1 MISGAYFYAIGGFI
15 PRQVDA
21 TSITA
26 ALQAIA
32 TKDSDGDG
40 LPDWEE
46 TLYGTN
52 PHKVDTFGL
61 GMTDGEAV
69 AKGLILPIA
78 ATPSATATSS
88 NQTSAIQTASSTS
101 SNTTL
106 STNSF
111 TAQFTKDFFIAYL
124 AEKTANGNKAL
135 SKKQTTAIAL
145 NVMQNMSNQDAL
157 VNYRTLS
164 QINISGSGTK
174 ALRSYAATAQK
185 ALSTDT
191 LSEQKWAFT
200 YLQEVMSG
208 SSTSTEAV
216 AHISNISHMYAKG
229 AAILAQISVPKEAA
243 QAHLNLINAYG
254 HMATITGHMAKFN
267 TDPLLTFLAITRYKT
282 NILELAQAYVELGNV
297 FRTAGVT
304 LTTGSPG
311 ASFVNVTADVAA
323 QQKISATTL

>member
-21 TSITA
+21 TSITG
-26 ALQAIA
+26 ALQSIT

-52 PHKVDTFGL
+52 PHKIDTFGL

-78 ATPSATATSS
+78 ATPSATATSA
-88 NQTSAIQTASSTS
+88 NQTASSTS

-106 STNSF
+106 ATNSI
-111 TAQFTKDFFIAYL
+111 TAQFTKEFYTDYL
-124 AEKTANGNKAL
+124 AAKTSNGGKAP
-135 SKKQTTAIAL
+135 SKKQTTNIAL
-145 NVMQNMSNQDAL
+145 NIIQKISTKNAL

-185 ALSTDT
+185 ALTSNT
-191 LSEQKWAFT
+191 LSENKWVPS
-200 YLQEVMSG
+200 YLQEAVSG
-208 SSTSTEAV
+208 SSTSTEAIT
-216 AHISNISHMYAKG
+216 HIRNISHMYTKS
-229 AAILAQISVPKEAA
+229 AAILAEISVPKEVA
-243 QAHLNLINAYG
+243 QANLDLVNAYA
-254 HMATITGHMAKFN
+254 HMGAVTSNMAKFN
-267 TDPLLTFLAITRYKT
+267 TDPLVTFLAITKYKT
-282 NILELAQAYVELGNV
+282 SLLALAHAYVELSNV

-304 LTTGSPG
+304 FATGTPG
-311 ASFVNVTADVAA
+311 ASFVNVATDVAA
-323 QQKISATTL
+323 KQKTSATTP